1 MSEAG
6 RLPVFET
13 VKLTLRWSKTIC
25 LRHWRL
31 LLVYAAIFIAGHFFI
46 LYVSKLFIELDLK
59 YNVMSPLATNIIT
72 VSTFVLNI
80 IISLLLLFSLAIL
93 TQHEIWRGPC
103 RLDAQTLG
111 RGPGRI
117 LGYAF
122 DSLAIAFMALFGL
135 LLGLGVVVAIF
146 TLAFGGKPGLGGVL
160 LFIAMPIVV
169 LLTIAMTLR
178 LSLRL
183 PSRAIGQPVRWRDVW
198 RMGRGN
204 TWRLLA
210 ANLLIVG
217 VSLLLSVASLTLIV
231 LPTMTLPIT
240 MVQMVGLP
248 GFGLA
253 PSLLTIALSI
263 LIFFGL
269 ALISQ
274 IQAIIGYA
282 LLSVAYAQLKP
293 LPEGPATGAAEA

>member
-1 MSEAG
+1 MTPLAVNIMIILIYILYIVLG
-6 RLPVFET
+6 L
-13 VKLTLRWSKTIC
+13 
-25 LRHWRL
+25 
-31 LLVYAAIFIAGHFFI
+31 FFI
-46 LYVSKLFIELDLK
+46 
-59 YNVMSPLATNIIT
+59 
-72 VSTFVLNI
+72 
-80 IISLLLLFSLAIL
+80 FSLAIL

-135 LLGLGVVVAIF
+135 LLGSGVIVAIF
-146 TLAFGGKPGLGGVL
+146 TLVFGGKPGLGGAIL
-160 LFIAMPIVV
+160 LSIAMAIVV
-169 LLTIAMTLR
+169 LLTMAMAMR

-204 TWRLLA
+204 TSRLLA

-217 VSLLLSVASLTLIV
+217 VSLLLAAASLTLMA
-231 LPTMTLPIT
+231 LPTTTLPVI
-240 MVQMVGLP
+240 MLQMVGLP
-248 GFGLA
+248 GFGWP

-263 LIFFGL
+263 LTFFGL

-274 IQAIIGYA
+274 IQAIIGYS

-293 LPEGPATGAAEA
+293 LPEAPATGAAGA